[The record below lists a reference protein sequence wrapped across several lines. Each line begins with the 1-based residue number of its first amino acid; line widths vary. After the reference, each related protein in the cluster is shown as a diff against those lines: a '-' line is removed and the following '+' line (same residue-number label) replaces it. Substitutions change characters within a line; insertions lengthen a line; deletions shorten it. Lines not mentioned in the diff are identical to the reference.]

1 MEQNTESSLKNDSE
15 YTLEYFRRFSGWGP
29 LEKNPENR
37 PRIIYL
43 KNDYLLLVTLKKCL
57 QKAQTKIQTGDMGY
71 RSPHLSH
78 AKRALYHLSYIPSIK
93 SILDYQYCL
102 LGLRYISENRSRYD
116 SKIFSY
122 LNGLYNLVLL
132 WAPIRIERID
142 LKSTWPSGLRRQT
155 QVVENL
161 LCIVLCVLVCVYRRG
176 FKSHCWQIFTS
187 PRTCSKFLFGVYIN
201 GYKYHWLRLWLKW
214 FFFK

>member
-1 MEQNTESSLKNDSE
+1 
-15 YTLEYFRRFSGWGP
+15 
-29 LEKNPENR
+29 
-37 PRIIYL
+37 
-43 KNDYLLLVTLKKCL
+43 
-57 QKAQTKIQTGDMGY
+57 MGY

-116 SKIFSY
+116 SIIFSY

-187 PRTCSKFLFGVYIN
+187 PGTCSKFLFGIYIN

-214 FFFK
+214 LFFK